1 MTNNAHH
8 FELKSRITQ
17 HSSEYSFPYVAGW
30 EGKEQNLLK
39 ASLATIRETAESLI
53 TDIDAKF
60 QELAKGLE
68 QAAPEVE
75 PGTYSRSFTTTG
87 LNRWN
92 V

>member
-1 MTNNAHH
+1 M
-8 FELKSRITQ
+8 
-17 HSSEYSFPYVAGW
+17 
-30 EGKEQNLLK
+30 K

>member
-1 MTNNAHH
+1 MRNKQNKTPADQL
-8 FELKSRITQ
+8 FFSRTWN
-17 HSSEYSFPYVAGW
+17 VAGW
-30 EGKEQNLLK
+30 EGKDQNLLK

-75 PGTYSRSFTTTG
+75 PGTYSRSFTSTG